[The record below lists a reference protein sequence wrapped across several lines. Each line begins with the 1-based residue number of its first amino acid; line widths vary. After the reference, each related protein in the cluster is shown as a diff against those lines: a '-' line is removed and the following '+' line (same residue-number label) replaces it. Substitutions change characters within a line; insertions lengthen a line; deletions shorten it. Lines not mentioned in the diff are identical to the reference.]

1 MWTRE
6 RVSAGYSRAELLS
19 DAAVHVIGIAAALVA
34 VPILV
39 TLAAVW
45 LGDATTT
52 LAAVWL
58 GDATTIIAAAVYG
71 ASLLAMFLCSA
82 ANNMIHVPA
91 RKDMLRRIDQSA
103 IYVKIAGSYT
113 PLAVLTGTHA
123 GLFLASLWG
132 AALAGAS
139 LRMFSPGRLKWASI
153 VLYLAIGWAAALFGG
168 PLIAGLTATGFTLIL
183 VAGSLYTLGV
193 FFFVWERLPF
203 HNTIWHVF
211 VLAATFVLYAAILV
225 ELADRSLA

>member
-1 MWTRE
+1 MFTRE
-6 RVSAGYSRAELLS
+6 RVPMVYSRAELVS
-19 DAAVHVIGIAAALVA
+19 DAAVHVTGIVAALIA

-39 TLAAVW
+39 TLAALW
-45 LGDATTT
+45 FGDATT
-52 LAAVWL
+52 V
-58 GDATTIIAAAVYG
+58 GAAAVYG

-123 GLFLASLWG
+123 GLFLAGLWG

-139 LRMFSPGRLKWASI
+139 LRMFSPARLKWASI
-153 VLYLAIGWAAALFGG
+153 IFYLAIGWAAALFGG
-168 PLIAGLTATGFTLIL
+168 PLISALSPTGFLLIL
-183 VAGSLYTLGV
+183 VAGGLYTFGV
-193 FFFVWERLPF
+193 VFFVWERLPF

-211 VLAATFVLYAAILV
+211 VLAGTFVLYAAVVI
-225 ELADRSLA
+225 ELAEHSVA